1 MSAPISDCGWTPF
14 RLKLF
19 FRNLCSRHS
28 PPSNL
33 RGSLP
38 SMIPDEDAPA
48 HDLDIESVV
57 NLFEILFA
65 NGTNSGS
72 SYAPPRERLKEGLE
86 ALGII
91 TTVLQ
96 RDAIFE
102 SFDGAK
108 YDYNDAD
115 KENAFAAF
123 KNWIECQFIR

>member
-1 MSAPISDCGWTPF
+1 MFQALASIESW
-14 RLKLF
+14 
-19 FRNLCSRHS
+19 
-28 PPSNL
+28 
-33 RGSLP
+33 GSLP
-38 SMIPDEDAPA
+38 SMIPDQDAPA

-96 RDAIFE
+96 RTLYLKALTC
-102 SFDGAK
+102 K
-108 YDYNDAD
+108 V
-115 KENAFAAF
+115 
-123 KNWIECQFIR
+123 